1 MVYPLWPLAAFR
13 AHKNPSIGMRHHL
26 WLAIPRLALIFTLA
40 NAINIHALQ
49 PPAVHTIDEA
59 YALHEGLIREL
70 RQGGYILY
78 LRHGAVQP
86 GTNDTRGSGEW
97 WKDCAK
103 TQRTSAAALPA
114 AQVIGATLTKH
125 RIAISDIQTSEFCR
139 AVDTGAYL
147 GLNIPQ
153 RNAALNAITAFESQK
168 RTLADQAGGIINLL
182 STIPPPG
189 KNRILVGHA
198 LSPTIIHPLLAH
210 LQEGH
215 TLVFKPEGNAR
226 FHFVAALS
234 PGQWQFIGKQTV
246 NDSAGI
252 IIHATQ
258 PQATAQFAA
267 PQVVQPSSAPQPSMI
282 DPARELKGTALVQAL
297 RKGGYNLYMRH
308 AQATIGQDLDL
319 LKVPMWWEN
328 CAIQRNISDVG
339 REQAKK
345 VGAAIRE
352 MKLPIA
358 EVKAS
363 QFCRVRDTATLMA
376 LGSITV
382 TEELNHVIGQREGTD
397 VNVLRFKLLA
407 SIPPAG
413 KNNLLI
419 SHTHGSPRTE
429 EQVMGGMQEAEI
441 VVYQP
446 DGKGAA
452 EAVARIPALEWDNL
466 LTQQSAI
473 QATVISPDPSFP
485 RRR

>member
-1 MVYPLWPLAAFR
+1 MNNRGSSPFGTLLARSFGSVSLRLVIPL
-13 AHKNPSIGMRHHL
+13 
-26 WLAIPRLALIFTLA
+26 LALIFLLA
-40 NAINIHALQ
+40 NAINTHALQ
-49 PPAVHTIDEA
+49 PPAVSPNDESF
-59 YALHEGLIREL
+59 ALHEGLIREL
-70 RQGGYILY
+70 RKGGYNIY

-86 GTNDTRGSGEW
+86 DTNDTRGSGEW

-168 RTLADQAGGIINLL
+168 RTLADQAGGIVNLL

-252 IIHATQ
+252 VIHATQ

-267 PQVVQPSSAPQPSMI
+267 PQVVQPASTTQPVLLNPLTEI
-282 DPARELKGTALVQAL
+282 KGAALVQAL
-297 RKGGYNLYMRH
+297 RRGGFNLYMRH
-308 AQATIGQDLDL
+308 AQATVGQDQEL

-358 EVKAS
+358 EVKTS
-363 QFCRVRDTATLMA
+363 QFCRVRDTATLMG
-376 LGSITV
+376 LGTHEV
-382 TEELNHVIGQREGTD
+382 NDGLNHVIGQREGTD
-397 VNVLRFKLLA
+397 VNELRFKLLA
-407 SIPPAG
+407 AMPAKG
-413 KNNLLI
+413 KNNLMI
-419 SHTHGSPRTE
+419 SHTHGVTRNE
-429 EQVMGGMQEAEI
+429 ERVMGGMQEAEI
-441 VVYQP
+441 VVFQP
-446 DGKGAA
+446 DGKGGA
-452 EAVARIPALEWDNL
+452 EPVARIVPTEWDNL
-466 LTQQSAI
+466 KSL
-473 QATVISPDPSFP
+473 
-485 RRR
+485 R